1 MNASTRREQI
11 AALLRAEDS
20 PLSAT
25 SIAARFSVSRQII
38 VGDIALLRAA
48 GANIL
53 ATPRGYLLER
63 SPLNGQVEK
72 RFAACHTDERMGEEL
87 YTIVDLGGTVVDST
101 VEHSIYGEICVPLHL
116 SSRFE
121 VDAFL
126 EKCRTSG
133 ARPLC
138 DLTGGVH
145 LHTIRCADEDTMARI
160 ETALRQKGLLVD
172 GSKS

>member
-1 MNASTRREQI
+1 MNASKRREEI
-11 AALLRAEDS
+11 ITLLRKANE
-20 PLSAT
+20 PMNAT
-25 SIAARFSVSRQII
+25 AIAARFSVSRQII
-38 VGDIALLRAA
+38 VGDIALLRAS
-48 GANIL
+48 GIQIL
-53 ATPRGYLLER
+53 ATSRGYLME
-63 SPLNGQVEK
+63 SASKSGWIEK
-72 RFAACHTDERMGEEL
+72 RIAACHTNEQMGEEL

-126 EKCRTSG
+126 EKCKISG

-145 LHTIRCADEDTMARI
+145 LHTIRCADMETMERI
-160 ETALRQKGLLVD
+160 ERALRAKGFLV
-172 GSKS
+172 SE

>member
-1 MNASTRREQI
+1 MNASKRREEI
-11 AALLRAEDS
+11 LVLLREADE
-20 PLSAT
+20 PMSAT
-25 SIAARFSVSRQII
+25 AIAARFSVSRQII

-48 GANIL
+48 GAQIL
-53 ATPRGYLLER
+53 ATPRGYLMEPVNK
-63 SPLNGQVEK
+63 SGQIEK
-72 RFAACHTDERMGEEL
+72 RIAACHTNERMGEEL

-126 EKCRTSG
+126 EKCQTSG

-145 LHTIRCADEDTMARI
+145 LHTIRCADAETMARI
-160 ETALRQKGLLVD
+160 EEALRKKGFLVRE
-172 GSKS
+172 

>member
-1 MNASTRREQI
+1 M
-11 AALLRAEDS
+11 ALLRGADE
-20 PLSAT
+20 PMSAT
-25 SIAARFSVSRQII
+25 AIAARFSVSRQII

-48 GANIL
+48 GAQVL
-53 ATPRGYLLER
+53 ATPRGYVMEPVNKAGR
-63 SPLNGQVEK
+63 VEK
-72 RFAACHTDERMGEEL
+72 RIAACHTDERMGEEL

-116 SSRFE
+116 SSRFA

-145 LHTIRCADEDTMARI
+145 LHTIRCADAETMVRI
-160 ETALRQKGLLVD
+160 EDALREKGFLVRE
-172 GSKS
+172 